1 MVPNDRAEP
10 HLKERHLEN
19 FLYFRWPEVEH
30 EMHAPQLSRLTLSY
44 RQASCKEPAQLP
56 MLHPPH
62 QETSNLRSLIHLQAS
77 TRWKQ
82 DTDMLLM
89 CQVTGDLDLEMHAPQ
104 LSSLTLSYGQAT
116 CREPAQLPKLRRLY
130 QETATLRA
138 PDLQACTSLS
148 KLVLGLFCKVP
159 ILTAAVQSFS
169 PEPAWLSHCIPMVLR
184 AMRILVIRQ
193 IACLRIAF
201 ACMLACTMRIKDE
214 RQGIAC
220 RPARDTS
227 KP

>member
-1 MVPNDRAEP
+1 MD
-10 HLKERHLEN
+10 
-19 FLYFRWPEVEH
+19 H

-56 MLHPPH
+56 MLRPPH

-82 DTDMLLM
+82 DNDMLLM

-130 QETATLRA
+130 QETPTLRA
-138 PDLQACTSLS
+138 PDLKACTSLS

-159 ILTAAVQSFS
+159 ILTAAFQPFS

-184 AMRILVIRQ
+184 AMQILVIDPPDSLSSY
-193 IACLRIAF
+193 CL
-201 ACMLACTMRIKDE
+201 CMHAGMYH
-214 RQGIAC
+214 AY
-220 RPARDTS
+220 
-227 KP
+227 